1 MEELTKGIFLK
12 DLFIYKIIYLF
23 ISLLAVVESLLLHT
37 GFLQFWCMGFSL
49 PWLLVLQ
56 IIGSWHA
63 GFSIYG
69 TWTQ

>member
-1 MEELTKGIFLK
+1 MKELTIGIFFLR
-12 DLFIYKIIYLF
+12 FIYLF
-23 ISLLAVVESLLLHT
+23 IYLLAVVESLLLHT

-56 IIGSWHA
+56 IISSWHA

-69 TWTQ
+69 TRTQ